1 MTPSLN
7 DFDRLTTAE
16 EYLDFFQIPY
26 DPKIVN
32 VNRLHILQKFSQNI
46 SEINNNF
53 PSLTETEKLDR
64 YQTALT
70 EAYEIFL
77 TKSSIE
83 TKLFKVFNQ
92 KPQNIVMLNDIH

>member
-1 MTPSLN
+1 MTLN
-7 DFDRLTTAE
+7 LNNFDRLTTAE

-46 SEINNNF
+46 SGINDHAPN
-53 PSLTETEKLDR
+53 LTETEKLAR

-70 EAYEIFL
+70 EAYELFL